1 MAQHVTV
8 PGSIV
13 FNPRSAFN
21 QEGLYNALRLI
32 KPQDPSLTVVSIAI
46 PFVHVNCKEFGIIDP
61 IVELKNAAER
71 LYDYFI
77 KYYIQPIWNAVY
89 SLYEALKNLGL
100 GIIDLAIG
108 IFDLHISDL
117 FDPDLFGRVKAKV
130 LDWYYNR
137 KQDLIDLL
145 NTLGIRFPF
154 TFSLKSA
161 ELEIEELVKA
171 ICNSL
176 WAFLIKAFKRII
188 TLISQGIKLWEAIYN
203 QSIPTWSELWDGAV
217 NAVLGVIADFLTNV
231 PTLKDIFDALEAFA
245 KSVWNKAVV
254 TFQEILAV
262 IQDFTFGIFGK
273 LFNFSFPKWNP
284 NSFNPE
290 IDLMRILN
298 QMQLYLK
305 NFLLSIITNFVKAV
319 ADILSFFGVTI
330 LDALTFEI
338 PITLCAVV
346 NDTTGTTTTPVVP
359 IP

>member
-13 FNPRSAFN
+13 FNPRSAFS
-21 QEGLYNALRLI
+21 QEGLYNTLRLI

-46 PFVHVNCKEFGIIDP
+46 PFVGVNCKEFGIIDP
-61 IVELKNAAER
+61 IAELKKAAER

-77 KYYIQPIWNAVY
+77 KYYIQPVWNALY

-117 FDPDLFGRVKAKV
+117 FDPNLFATIKAKV

-176 WAFLIKAFKRII
+176 WAFLIRAFKK
-188 TLISQGIKLWEAIYN
+188 LIALCSQGVALWEAIYN
-203 QSIPTWSELWDGAV
+203 QSIPTWSQIIEKAQQAIMGFIL
-217 NAVLGVIADFLTNV
+217 DFLTNV
-231 PTLKDIFDALEAFA
+231 PTITDIFNALEAFA
-245 KSVWNKAVV
+245 KRVWNKAVV

-298 QMQLYLK
+298 QMHLYLK
-305 NFLLSIITNFVKAV
+305 NFLLSIITNFVKAI
-319 ADILSFFGVTI
+319 ADVLQFFGVTI